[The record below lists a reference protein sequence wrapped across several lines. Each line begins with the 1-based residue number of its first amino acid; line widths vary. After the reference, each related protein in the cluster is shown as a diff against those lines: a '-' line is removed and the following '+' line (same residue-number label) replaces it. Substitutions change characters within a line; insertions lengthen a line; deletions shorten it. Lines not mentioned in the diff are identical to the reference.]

1 MAKKS
6 VVTEAQEIQLAIEL
20 INLGARLQL
29 LESETSLSRER
40 LLKLYKELKG
50 VSPPKGMLPFSTDWF
65 ITWQPNIHS
74 SLFINIHRYLVEHA
88 RINGIEAVMKAYK
101 LYLEQVGYND
111 AGEPVLSLT
120 RAWTLVRF
128 FESKMLMTT
137 PCCKCNGHFVVH
149 RLDLHQDYLCG
160 LCHMPSRAG
169 KTKKA
174 KDAVTMGLAEAA
186 LPVAAAAPLVAT
198 SVLAAVA

>member
-1 MAKKS
+1 MTKKS
-6 VVTEAQEIQLAIEL
+6 VVSESQEIQLAIEL

-40 LLKLYKELKG
+40 LLKLYKELRG

-74 SLFINIHRYLVEHA
+74 SLFIGIHNYLVEHA
-88 RINGIEAVMKAYK
+88 HVSGIHAVIKAYK
-101 LYLEQVGYND
+101 LYLEQVEPGQD
-111 AGEPVLSLT
+111 GEPVLSLT

-128 FESKMLMTT
+128 FESKMLTT
-137 PCCKCNGHFVVH
+137 ACCSECSGHFVVH
-149 RLDLHQDYLCG
+149 QLDLNANYTCG

-169 KTKKA
+169 KTKRA
-174 KDAVTMGLAEAA
+174 KDAAM
-186 LPVAAAAPLVAT
+186 
-198 SVLAAVA
+198 LAA

>member
-1 MAKKS
+1 MTKKS
-6 VVTEAQEIQLAIEL
+6 VVNEAQEIQLAIEL
-20 INLGARLQL
+20 IHLGARLQL

-74 SLFINIHRYLVEHA
+74 SLFIGIYNYLVEHA
-88 RINGIEAVMKAYK
+88 HITGIEAVMKAYK
-101 LYLEQVGYND
+101 LYLEQMGPEDD
-111 AGEPVLSLT
+111 AEPVLSLT

-128 FESKMLMTT
+128 CESKMLMTT
-137 PCCKCNGHFVVH
+137 RCCECGGQFVVH
-149 RLDLHQDYLCG
+149 RLDLHDDYACG

-174 KDAVTMGLAEAA
+174 KESST
-186 LPVAAAAPLVAT
+186 PSPL
-198 SVLAAVA
+198 

>member
-6 VVTEAQEIQLAIEL
+6 VVTESQEIQLAIEL

-74 SLFINIHRYLVEHA
+74 SLFINVHKYLLGHA
-88 RINGIEAVMKAYK
+88 RISGVEAVMKAYK
-101 LYLEQVGYND
+101 LYLEQVGQTD
-111 AGEPVLSLT
+111 SGEPVLSLT

-128 FESKMLMTT
+128 FESKMLTTT

-174 KDAVTMGLAEAA
+174 KDAIGVPLAEPVR
-186 LPVAAAAPLVAT
+186 LPVAAAVPQVA
-198 SVLAAVA
+198 LA

>member
-1 MAKKS
+1 MTKKS

-74 SLFINIHRYLVEHA
+74 SLFINIYKYLIEHA
-88 RINGIEAVMKAYK
+88 QISGIEAVMKAYK
-101 LYLEQVGYND
+101 LYLEQVEPD
-111 AGEPVLSLT
+111 PKDEPVLSLT

-128 FESKMLMTT
+128 FESKMLDTA
-137 PCCKCNGHFVVH
+137 PCSKCGGEFVVH
-149 RLDLHQDYLCG
+149 KLDLHQDYVCG

-174 KDAVTMGLAEAA
+174 KEEAA
-186 LPVAAAAPLVAT
+186 ALTPPAQPL
-198 SVLAAVA
+198 

>member
-6 VVTEAQEIQLAIEL
+6 VVSESQEIQLAIEL

-40 LLKLYKELKG
+40 LLKLYKELRG

-74 SLFINIHRYLVEHA
+74 SLFIGIYNYLVEHA
-88 RINGIEAVMKAYK
+88 HISGIQAIIKAYK
-101 LYLEQVGYND
+101 LYLEQAELGQD
-111 AGEPVLSLT
+111 GEPVLSLT

-128 FESKMLMTT
+128 FESKMLTT
-137 PCCKCNGHFVVH
+137 ACCSECSGRFVVH
-149 RLDLHQDYLCG
+149 QLDLNANYTCG

-169 KTKKA
+169 KTKRA
-174 KDAVTMGLAEAA
+174 KDAAM
-186 LPVAAAAPLVAT
+186 
-198 SVLAAVA
+198 LAA

>member
-1 MAKKS
+1 MTRKS

-65 ITWQPNIHS
+65 ITWQPNVHS
-74 SLFINIHRYLVEHA
+74 SLFINIHKFLVKNA
-88 RINGIEAVMKAYK
+88 SVSGIDAVMKAYK
-101 LYLEQVGYND
+101 LYLEQVECD
-111 AGEPVLSLT
+111 LSEEPVLSLT

-128 FESKMLMTT
+128 FDSKMLMTANCRT
-137 PCCKCNGHFVVH
+137 CNGQFVVH
-149 RLDLHQDYLCG
+149 RLDLHNHYTCG

-169 KTKKA
+169 KTKRA
-174 KDAVTMGLAEAA
+174 KAEAT
-186 LPVAAAAPLVAT
+186 AT
-198 SVLAAVA
+198 AIRA

>member
-1 MAKKS
+1 MTKKS
-6 VVTEAQEIQLAIEL
+6 VLTEAQDIQMAIEL
-20 INLGARLQL
+20 IQLGARLQL

-74 SLFINIHRYLVEHA
+74 SLFIGIHKYLVQHA
-88 RINGIEAVMKAYK
+88 QISGIEAVMKAYR
-101 LYLEQVGYND
+101 LYLEQVECPAD
-111 AGEPVLSLT
+111 AEPVLSLT

-128 FESKMLMTT
+128 FDSKMLSTAA
-137 PCCKCNGHFVVH
+137 CRECAGHFVVH
-149 RLDLHQDYLCG
+149 RLDLHAHYTCG
-160 LCHMPSRAG
+160 LCHLPSRAG

-174 KDAVTMGLAEAA
+174 KED
-186 LPVAAAAPLVAT
+186 AAAVEL
-198 SVLAAVA
+198 SV

>member
-1 MAKKS
+1 MTKKS
-6 VVTEAQEIQLAIEL
+6 VVTEAQDIQLAIEL
-20 INLGARLQL
+20 IRLGARLQL

-74 SLFINIHRYLVEHA
+74 SLFIGIHKYLVEHA
-88 RINGIEAVMKAYK
+88 QIAGIEAVMKAYR
-101 LYLEQVGYND
+101 LYLEQMQPNPNE
-111 AGEPVLSLT
+111 EPVLSLT

-137 PCCKCNGHFVVH
+137 GCNECGGQFVVH
-149 RLDLHQDYLCG
+149 RLDLHNHYTCG

-169 KTKKA
+169 KTKRA
-174 KDAVTMGLAEAA
+174 KEEAA
-186 LPVAAAAPLVAT
+186 TAAMSA
-198 SVLAAVA
+198 

>member
-6 VVTEAQEIQLAIEL
+6 VVTEVQEIQLAIEL

-50 VSPPKGMLPFSTDWF
+50 ASPPKGMLPFSTDWF

-74 SLFINIHRYLVEHA
+74 SLFINIHQYLIEHA
-88 RINGIEAVMKAYK
+88 HISGVEAVMKAYK
-101 LYLEQVGYND
+101 LYLEQIGVD
-111 AGEPVLSLT
+111 ASAEPVLSLT

-128 FESKMLMTT
+128 FESKMLSTA
-137 PCCKCNGHFVVH
+137 CCNKCGGEFVVH
-149 RLDLHQDYLCG
+149 KLDLHNHYTCG

-174 KDAVTMGLAEAA
+174 KEEAAALAELSA
-186 LPVAAAAPLVAT
+186 
-198 SVLAAVA
+198 

>member
-1 MAKKS
+1 MGKKS

-74 SLFINIHRYLVEHA
+74 SLFIGIHKYLVEHA
-88 RINGIEAVMKAYK
+88 HISGIQAVMKAYR
-101 LYLEQVGYND
+101 LYLEQIELEPGE
-111 AGEPVLSLT
+111 EPVLSLT

-128 FESKMLMTT
+128 FESKMLATA
-137 PCCKCNGHFVVH
+137 CCEECSGNFVVYKD
-149 RLDLHQDYLCG
+149 DLNQHYTCG

-169 KTKKA
+169 KTKRA
-174 KDAVTMGLAEAA
+174 KEAA
-186 LPVAAAAPLVAT
+186 AMQAA
-198 SVLAAVA
+198 

>member
-1 MAKKS
+1 MTKKS
-6 VVTEAQEIQLAIEL
+6 VVTESQEIQLAIEL
-20 INLGARLQL
+20 IKLGARLQL

-74 SLFINIHRYLVEHA
+74 SLFISIHRYLREQAH
-88 RINGIEAVMKAYK
+88 ISGIEAIMKAYQ
-101 LYLEQVGYND
+101 LYLEQTEPD
-111 AGEPVLSLT
+111 ADGEPVLSLT

-137 PCCKCNGHFVVH
+137 ACCECGGQFVVH
-149 RLDLHQDYLCG
+149 RLDLHDNYTCG

-174 KDAVTMGLAEAA
+174 KNDAMA
-186 LPVAAAAPLVAT
+186 LSMAVAA
-198 SVLAAVA
+198 

>member
-6 VVTEAQEIQLAIEL
+6 VVTEVQEIQLAIEL

-74 SLFINIHRYLVEHA
+74 SLFINIYKYLVEHA
-88 RINGIEAVMKAYK
+88 EISGIEAVMKAYK
-101 LYLEQVGYND
+101 LYLEQL
-111 AGEPVLSLT
+111 AQAPGEESVLSLT

-128 FESKMLMTT
+128 FESKMLSTA
-137 PCCKCNGHFVVH
+137 CCSKCGGEFVVH
-149 RLDLHQDYLCG
+149 KLDLHNHYTCG

-174 KDAVTMGLAEAA
+174 KEEAA
-186 LPVAAAAPLVAT
+186 ALVAL
-198 SVLAAVA
+198 SA

>member
-6 VVTEAQEIQLAIEL
+6 VITESQEIQLAIEL

-74 SLFINIHRYLVEHA
+74 SLFISIHKYLVEHA
-88 RINGIEAVMKAYK
+88 QISGIEAVMKAYK
-101 LYLEQVGYND
+101 LYLEQIESEANE
-111 AGEPVLSLT
+111 EPVLSLT

-128 FESKMLMTT
+128 FDSKMLMTT
-137 PCCKCNGHFVVH
+137 GCGDCGGQFVVH
-149 RLDLHQDYLCG
+149 RLDLHNHYTCG

-169 KTKKA
+169 KTKRA
-174 KDAVTMGLAEAA
+174 KEEAAFAFAA
-186 LPVAAAAPLVAT
+186 LPA
-198 SVLAAVA
+198 

>member
-6 VVTEAQEIQLAIEL
+6 VVCESQEIQLAIEL

-40 LLKLYKELKG
+40 LLKLYKELRG

-74 SLFINIHRYLVEHA
+74 SLFIGIHNYLVAHA
-88 RINGIEAVMKAYK
+88 QVTGIQAVIKAYK
-101 LYLEQVGYND
+101 LYLEQVEPGAD
-111 AGEPVLSLT
+111 GEPVLSLT

-128 FESKMLMTT
+128 FESKMLTT
-137 PCCKCNGHFVVH
+137 ACCSECGGHFVVH
-149 RLDLHQDYLCG
+149 QLDLNANYACG

-169 KTKKA
+169 KTKRA
-174 KDAVTMGLAEAA
+174 KDAAA
-186 LPVAAAAPLVAT
+186 LAA
-198 SVLAAVA
+198 